1 MAMRDRIRGWVERE
15 PVLKG
20 LLGGGLTG
28 LVILLFLAGAFEWLE
43 LWSYDLRYALA
54 PAQPVATPVL
64 LVRLDEESEA
74 RLNVQ
79 AKGISRALYA
89 EAVRRLARAGAAI
102 IAFDV
107 VFAGERDAEEDADL
121 AAAIGEAGN
130 VVLAR
135 YIGEKGQT
143 APLPRFSEAA
153 LGEANINV
161 QLDGDGV
168 LRHVHLVSLDLS
180 QGPPGEP
187 FLAMGLELARHYV
200 APTGEQELD
209 LEDRDAVRIGP
220 LRVPV
225 KDGRMRINFYGPPAT
240 FPRIAFWQI
249 VQGEFA
255 PEAVRG
261 RIVLIGA
268 SAPSLHDYYQ
278 TPFGRRRVKGLS
290 GEDEGTRGVR
300 MDGFEIHANAV
311 QTILDSRYV
320 GRSADRPGLVPAILA
335 GVGLLGSG
343 LLFQARTGSVVVA
356 ALRLAL
362 ILGIGLLA
370 WLLFWRWRYWLD
382 VVPLYALVAMQYSAA
397 ISYQRYQEA
406 RKRRQVQAMFGR
418 YVSARVVAQLVK
430 NPEMANPSGRKERL
444 TMFFSDV
451 RGFTSMSE
459 KMEPIEVQ
467 RLLGEYFTEMT
478 RILFAHGGTLDKFM
492 GDAVM
497 AFFGNPEPQPDHALR
512 AVLMAL
518 EMQEAIG
525 TLNRKW
531 EAEGRRTIGV
541 GMGINTGEVTVG
553 NLGSTD
559 FLDYTV
565 IGDAVNLAC
574 RLEQNAKAGE
584 IIITQATYDEVKAAV
599 EVEPRE
605 PIRVKGKSEPI
616 PIYRVLGRRG
626 ALPEGTASRS
636 SSETVAP
643 AAAGAL
649 LSAASRG
656 CLREPG

>member
-1 MAMRDRIRGWVERE
+1 MEGGGAFRGWIGRE

-20 LLGGGLTG
+20 LLSGGLTG
-28 LVILLFLAGAFEWLE
+28 LVILLYALGAFEWLE
-43 LWSYDLRYALA
+43 LWSYDLRHALV
-54 PAQPVATPVL
+54 PAQPLATPVL
-64 LVRLDEESEA
+64 LVRIDEESEE

-89 EAVRRLARAGAAI
+89 EAIRRLAGAGARL

-107 VFAGERDAEEDADL
+107 VFAGERDAEEDAAL
-121 AAAIGEAGN
+121 AGAIAEAGN

-135 YIGEKGQT
+135 YIGEKSHT
-143 APLPRFSEAA
+143 IPLPLFSSAE
-153 LGEANINV
+153 LGEANVNV
-161 QLDGDGV
+161 ELDSDGV

-180 QGPPGEP
+180 EGLPGEP
-187 FLAMGLELARHYV
+187 FLAMGFELARHAV
-200 APTGEQELD
+200 DPTGEQELD
-209 LEDRDAVRIGP
+209 LDDPSIVRVGP

-225 KDGRMRINFYGPPAT
+225 RDGRMRINFYGPPAT
-240 FPRIAFWQI
+240 FPRLPFWQ
-249 VQGEFA
+249 VVRGEFA
-255 PEAVRG
+255 PEAVKG

-278 TPFGRRRVKGLS
+278 TPFGQRRIRALV
-290 GEDEGTRGVR
+290 GEEEETRGVR
-300 MDGFEIHANAV
+300 MDGFEVHANAL
-311 QTILDSRYV
+311 QTILDGRYV
-320 GRSADRPGLVPAILA
+320 ARSADRPGLVPAILA
-335 GVGLLGSG
+335 GLGLIGGLL
-343 LLFQARTGSVVVA
+343 LFRTRTGSVVVA
-356 ALRLAL
+356 ALRLGL
-362 ILGIGLLA
+362 ILGIGLAA
-370 WLLFWRWRYWLD
+370 WLLFWRWRSWLD
-382 VVPLYALVAMQYSAA
+382 VVPLYVLVGMQYSAA
-397 ISYQRYQEA
+397 VSYQRYQEA
-406 RKRRQVQAMFGR
+406 RKRREVQAMFGR
-418 YVSARVVAQLVK
+418 YVSSRVVDQLIK
-430 NPEMANPSGRKERL
+430 NPELANPSGRKERL

-478 RILFAHGGTLDKFM
+478 RILFKHGGTLDKFM

-518 EMQEAIG
+518 EMQETIG
-525 TLNRKW
+525 ALNRKW

-541 GMGINTGEVTVG
+541 GMGVNTGEVTVG

-584 IIITQATYDEVKAAV
+584 IIITQATYDEVKDAL
-599 EVEPRE
+599 EVEPLE
-605 PIRVKGKSEPI
+605 PIKVKGKSEPI
-616 PIYRVLGRRG
+616 PIYRVVGRR
-626 ALPEGTASRS
+626 ARS
-636 SSETVAP
+636 A
-643 AAAGAL
+643 
-649 LSAASRG
+649 
-656 CLREPG
+656 